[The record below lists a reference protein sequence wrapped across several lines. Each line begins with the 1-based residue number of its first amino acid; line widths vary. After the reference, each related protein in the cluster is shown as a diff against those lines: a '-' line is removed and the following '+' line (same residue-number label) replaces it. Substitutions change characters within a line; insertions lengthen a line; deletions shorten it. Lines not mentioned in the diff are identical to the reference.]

1 MVLNC
6 KLKEDTNQEIGI
18 WDIVTSPYTDIRGVR
33 KIGLFLVVYME
44 EKDPNDFNNRN
55 LTGLKLTSK
64 DLYANVYR
72 TLVTTKDVPKLT
84 NNSYIY
90 ANKLSTL
97 LVSHCRFVSKLP
109 VNLCEEVMSKLN
121 IYLTQTQTQTNS
133 ELIKKLKG
141 GE

>member
-1 MVLNC
+1 MLNC
-6 KLKEDTNQEIGI
+6 KLKEEVNQDICV
-18 WDIVTSPYTDIRGVR
+18 WDIVTSPYINIKGVR

-44 EKDPNDFNNRN
+44 AEDPNDFNNRN

-64 DLYANVYR
+64 DLYANIYR

-97 LVSHCRFVSKLP
+97 LVSYCRFVDKLP
-109 VNLCEEVMSKLN
+109 TNLCEEVMRKLN
-121 IYLTQTQTQTNS
+121 IFLTQTQTQTGN

-141 GE
+141 GN

>member
-1 MVLNC
+1 MINC
-6 KLKEDTNQEIGI
+6 KLQDTIQQDIDVF
-18 WDIVTSPYTDIRGVR
+18 DIVTSPYVDIKGDR
-33 KIGLFLVVYME
+33 KIGLFLVVYKE
-44 EKDPNDFNNRN
+44 DLDPNDYNHRN
-55 LTGLKLTSK
+55 VTGLKLTSK

-72 TLVTTKDVPKLT
+72 TLVTTRDVPKLT

-90 ANKLSTL
+90 ANKPSTL
-97 LVSHCRFVSKLP
+97 LSRHCRFVAKLP

-121 IYLTQTQTQTNS
+121 IYLSQTQSQTNT

>member
-1 MVLNC
+1 MINC
-6 KLKEDTNQEIGI
+6 KLQDTIQQDIDVF
-18 WDIVTSPYTDIRGVR
+18 DIVTSPYVDIKGDR
-33 KIGLFLVVYME
+33 KIGLFLVVYKE
-44 EKDPNDFNNRN
+44 DLDPNDYNHRN
-55 LTGLKLTSK
+55 VTGLKLTSK

-72 TLVTTKDVPKLT
+72 TLVTTRDVPKLT

-90 ANKLSTL
+90 ANKPSTL
-97 LVSHCRFVSKLP
+97 LSSHCRFVAKLP

-121 IYLTQTQTQTNS
+121 IYLSQTQSQTNT

>member
-1 MVLNC
+1 MLDC
-6 KLKEDTNQEIGI
+6 KLKTINNSDINI
-18 WDIVTSPYTDIRGVR
+18 WDIVTSPYTDIQGKR

-44 EKDPNDFNNRN
+44 GEDPNDFNNRN

-72 TLVTTKDVPKLT
+72 TLVTTEDVPKLT

-97 LVSHCRFVSKLP
+97 LVSHCRFVDKLP
-109 VNLCEEVMSKLN
+109 VSLCEEVMSKLN
-121 IYLTQTQTQTNS
+121 IYLSQVQTQTNG
-133 ELIKKLKG
+133 ELINKLKG
-141 GE
+141 GK